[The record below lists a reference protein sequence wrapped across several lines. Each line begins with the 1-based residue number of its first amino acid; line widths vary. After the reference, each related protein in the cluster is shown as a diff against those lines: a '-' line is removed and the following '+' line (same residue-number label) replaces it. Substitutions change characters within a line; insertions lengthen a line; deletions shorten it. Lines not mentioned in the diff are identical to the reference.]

1 MPAENESPAREPATR
16 GRGRGGRGRGGRGR
30 GGGRGG
36 ANAAVAKAAAT
47 KTGRGGSRRG
57 RAKNFSDS
65 RVQAAYE
72 RQRHLKATYQA
83 VAHALKPALQELAE
97 RSIDDAIQN
106 PDTYKH
112 ADEHFPV
119 IRQLQNK
126 LQRKL
131 AEHERRLQWDLKLAE
146 DMHRT
151 DDYVAEQE
159 FMNGLNDI
167 EEQFWQ
173 SQENR
178 ARILAALQAKGLPVD
193 VRDDQYEYQVISD
206 EHFDK
211 DFGIYECYKNGN
223 LVPYPSRV
231 EGTEMWQKAR
241 DAEAAVAATTTV
253 ISAPARGGGR
263 GRGRGGTKRRAQ
275 EQPEGQPTPKK
286 STRLLDAAGMGPAPA
301 KGLLASALEV
311 EDTPEGT
318 PGDEDSVPASP
329 EPPNFLNGL
338 APAAL
343 TKAQGK
349 LPSREKSPPLPKNI
363 SDPDEY
369 GFRIYNQRSTFRE
382 KGGNSR
388 LFAPHLFWFEEWEIG
403 FRDSVNDSS
412 KGHNRTKRG
421 KYLDTPNSNGMHFD
435 HWCNGYDF
443 SSTTHEDFDL
453 NMIKRYGVHPKY
465 GVPLPNR
472 PHTHQDPSPCVM
484 PGKPVVYI
492 ANPSGRVH
500 HASRSFLKV
509 TNFRRSEDDPWRA
522 KIGASMRRFC
532 KIDGIDSEDIS
543 ISEYVR
549 DEEELR
555 TKSLGT
561 AVMEL
566 GSRPVAT
573 EEESEPEVASVE
585 EEVPP
590 QSEGGFTDLS
600 VLTYASAFIEAEEL
614 ARAAARAATKPARY
628 DAIRDVFTDSKPA
641 AAPAPETDTN
651 LGLNL
656 LAQLS
661 NAVAVSD
668 DPNATSGTVPV
679 AVVYSNAPESD
690 LRSTIDRGNELPLA
704 VPNQIPV
711 DPRFNPTEAPQAYMH
726 TQPRAQPP
734 MQPTGPVHPHPA
746 DMMPYPP
753 VHDHVVAP
761 HQPVR
766 PSDYPPPPP
775 PPGHPGQEQGQYMP
789 HGYPNPDHRDIHMG
803 VGRPMDPGFDPRRM
817 SGYGAEPAYSRAYW
831 SQQPPPGP
839 PPPVS
844 APGPSPHY
852 QSQPLPPSRI
862 PFSHNA
868 SAEPLPPLRPP
879 RGRNQSVEEAM
890 IDPNMR
896 PSIHNNLGG
905 SYYPQGP
912 SRSYHQGYGG
922 PERHGPPP
930 LQPIATDRILPNPQ
944 TGGQGYMTSPNL
956 GYAHQV
962 LSPTYGNPPSMAP
975 MVHSPQENPRGLP
988 DSIHRHR
995 STPSGSS
1002 DAGGKYRKLQPA
1014 PVPAHRAWPNK
1025 PELKTIP
1032 YDHKET
1038 GSAAALP
1045 SSGPTQIRGWNV
1057 NQHRKRGK
1065 SKGGSSDASGQRTQG
1080 QPTFQKITFAKPLV
1094 GAPPAVSHDRPNGH
1108 AKTKFEI
1115 ITVDPS
1121 PEKQAKGSKPQSTET
1136 NGLKRKAVAT
1146 TQEQEANPMKRRLR
1160 PRKLAE
1166 PEVVITAVRPSLR
1179 GRKPFRDV
1187 KKPPTIRKLLPKVE
1201 ILQDIGG
1208 PASNEQVPG
1217 EVDEMKAIPDKNGHD
1232 SVTPIEITSTDEE
1245 EL

>member
-1 MPAENESPAREPATR
+1 MPAENESPAREPTTR

-30 GGGRGG
+30 GGRGG
-36 ANAAVAKAAAT
+36 SSAAVAKPPAT

-97 RSIDDAIQN
+97 RSIDEAIQN
-106 PDTYKH
+106 PDTYRH

-119 IRQLQNK
+119 IRQLQGN

-131 AEHERRLQWDLKLAE
+131 AEHEHRLNWDLKLAE
-146 DMHRT
+146 DMHRA
-151 DDYVAEQE
+151 DNYVAEQE
-159 FMNGLNDI
+159 FANGFNDI
-167 EEQFWQ
+167 EEQFFQ

-178 ARILAALQAKGLPVD
+178 ARVLAALQAKGLPVD
-193 VRDDQYEYQVISD
+193 VRDDQYEYKVISD

-211 DFGIYECYKNGN
+211 DFGIYECYKNGY

-241 DAEAAVAATTTV
+241 DADAAVAATTTV
-253 ISAPARGGGR
+253 PSAPTRGGR
-263 GRGRGGTKRRAQ
+263 GRGRGGIKRRAL
-275 EQPEGQPTPKK
+275 EQPDGQPTPKK
-286 STRLLDAAGMGPAPA
+286 STRGTSDLLGTPMGMAPS
-301 KGLLASALEV
+301 KGLLASAAEV

-329 EPPNFLNGL
+329 EPPNFFNGL

-343 TKAQGK
+343 AKAQGK
-349 LPSREKSPPLPKNI
+349 LPSREKSPQLPKNI

-369 GFRIYNQRSTFRE
+369 GFRIYNQRSNFRE

-388 LFAPHLFWFEEWEIG
+388 LITPHLFWFEDWEIG
-403 FRDSVNDSS
+403 FRDTTNDST
-412 KGHNRTKRG
+412 KGHNRVKRG

-443 SSTTHEDFDL
+443 SSTTPEDFDL
-453 NMIKRYGVHPKY
+453 EKVKRYGVHPKY
-465 GVPLPNR
+465 GVLLPNR
-472 PHTHQDPSPCVM
+472 PIVHEEPSPCVM

-509 TNFRRSEDDPWRA
+509 TNHRRSDDNPWRV
-522 KIGASMRRFC
+522 KIGASLRRFC
-532 KIDGIDSEDIS
+532 KIDDIDLEDVS
-543 ISEYVR
+543 VSDYAR
-549 DEEELR
+549 PDEDLQA
-555 TKSLGT
+555 KSLGT
-561 AVMEL
+561 GIREL
-566 GSRPVAT
+566 ESRPVIK
-573 EEESEPEVASVE
+573 EEESEPEEESVE
-585 EEVPP
+585 EEVLPL
-590 QSEGGFTDLS
+590 QEGGFTDLS
-600 VLTYASAFIEAEEL
+600 VLTYASAFLEAQET
-614 ARAAARAATKPARY
+614 AKAARPAPKPARY

-641 AAPAPETDTN
+641 AAPAPETDPH

-661 NAVAVSD
+661 NVVSTSD
-668 DPNATSGTVPV
+668 DPT
-679 AVVYSNAPESD
+679 AVNGMGPKPIEHLSVTESD
-690 LRSTIDRGNELPLA
+690 LRSTIPRGNELPPVA
-704 VPNQIPV
+704 PNQIPI
-711 DPRFNPTEAPQAYMH
+711 DPRFNPIEAPQGYMH
-726 TQPRAQPP
+726 SQPRAQPS
-734 MQPTGPVHPHPA
+734 MQPTGLVHPHPA
-746 DMMPYPP
+746 DVMPYPP
-753 VHDHVVAP
+753 VHDHPVP
-761 HQPVR
+761 QHQQVR

-775 PPGHPGQEQGQYMP
+775 QQGHPQDQGAYMS
-789 HGYPNPDHRDIHMG
+789 HGGYPNQGHRDVHMNQ
-803 VGRPMDPGFDPRRM
+803 GRPIDPGFNPRRM
-817 SGYGAEPAYSRAYW
+817 SSYGADATDYSRSYW

-839 PPPVS
+839 QAPPAS

-852 QSQPLPPSRI
+852 QSQSLAPSRI

-879 RGRNQSVEEAM
+879 RGRNQSVEEGI

-896 PSIHNNLGG
+896 PGVHNSLGG
-905 SYYPQGP
+905 SYYPPGP
-912 SRSYHQGYGG
+912 SRSYHRGYAA
-922 PERHGPPP
+922 PESHGPPQ
-930 LQPIATDRILPNPQ
+930 LQPITTDRILPNPQ
-944 TGGQGYMTSPNL
+944 TSGQGYMTSPNL

-975 MVHSPQENPRGLP
+975 MVQSPQETPPGLP
-988 DSIHRHR
+988 NSIHRHR

-1002 DAGGKYRKLQPA
+1002 DAGNKYRKLQPA

-1057 NQHRKRGK
+1057 NQPRKRGK
-1065 SKGGSSDASGQRTQG
+1065 ADKHERGEPGQ
-1080 QPTFQKITFAKPLV
+1080 
-1094 GAPPAVSHDRPNGH
+1094 DR
-1108 AKTKFEI
+1108 E
-1115 ITVDPS
+1115 
-1121 PEKQAKGSKPQSTET
+1121 
-1136 NGLKRKAVAT
+1136 
-1146 TQEQEANPMKRRLR
+1146 
-1160 PRKLAE
+1160 
-1166 PEVVITAVRPSLR
+1166 
-1179 GRKPFRDV
+1179 
-1187 KKPPTIRKLLPKVE
+1187 
-1201 ILQDIGG
+1201 
-1208 PASNEQVPG
+1208 
-1217 EVDEMKAIPDKNGHD
+1217 D
-1232 SVTPIEITSTDEE
+1232 SR
-1245 EL
+1245 

>member
-97 RSIDDAIQN
+97 RSIDEAIQN

-159 FMNGLNDI
+159 FVNGLNDI

-178 ARILAALQAKGLPVD
+178 ARILAALQAKGLPAD
-193 VRDDQYEYQVISD
+193 VRDDQYEYKVISD

-211 DFGIYECYKNGN
+211 DFGIYECYKNGR

-241 DAEAAVAATTTV
+241 DAEAAVATTTTV
-253 ISAPARGGGR
+253 TSAPTRGGGR
-263 GRGRGGTKRRAQ
+263 GRGRGGIKRRAQ

-286 STRLLDAAGMGPAPA
+286 STRLLDAAAMGPAPA

-311 EDTPEGT
+311 EETPEGT
-318 PGDEDSVPASP
+318 PNDEDSVPASP
-329 EPPNFLNGL
+329 EPPSFLNGFAFL
-338 APAAL
+338 PVA
-343 TKAQGK
+343 KAQGK

-388 LFAPHLFWFEEWEIG
+388 LLAPHLFWFEDWEIG
-403 FRDSVNDSS
+403 FRDSVNDST

-453 NMIKRYGVHPKY
+453 DMIKRYGVHPKY

-472 PHTHQDPSPCVM
+472 PHTHEDPSPCIM

-509 TNFRRSEDDPWRA
+509 TNFRRSDDNPWRA

-532 KIDGIDSEDIS
+532 KIDQIDPEDIS
-543 ISEYVR
+543 ISDYVR
-549 DEEELR
+549 DDEELQ

-561 AVMEL
+561 AVVEL
-566 GSRPVAT
+566 ESRPVAK
-573 EEESEPEVASVE
+573 EEESGSEEASVE

-590 QSEGGFTDLS
+590 PQPEGGFTDLS
-600 VLTYASAFIEAEEL
+600 VLTYASAFLEAEEL
-614 ARAAARAATKPARY
+614 ARAAAAAAPKQARY

-661 NAVAVSD
+661 NAVAASD
-668 DPNATSGTVPV
+668 DPNAVNGAVPV
-679 AVVYSNAPESD
+679 PVTYSSVPESD
-690 LRSTIDRGNELPLA
+690 LRSTIDRGNELPLVA
-704 VPNQIPV
+704 PNQVPV
-711 DPRFNPTEAPQAYMH
+711 DPRFNPMEAPQAYMH

-734 MQPTGPVHPHPA
+734 MQPTGPVHPYPA

-753 VHDHVVAP
+753 IHDHSVAP
-761 HQPVR
+761 HQSVR

-775 PPGHPGQEQGQYMP
+775 PPGHPSQDQGQYMA
-789 HGYPNPDHRDIHMG
+789 HSYPNPDPRDIHMG

-817 SGYGAEPAYSRAYW
+817 SGYGVEAPGYSRSYW

-839 PPPVS
+839 PPQSAS

-852 QSQPLPPSRI
+852 QAQSLPPSRI

-896 PSIHNNLGG
+896 PGPHNNLGG
-905 SYYPQGP
+905 SYYPPGP
-912 SRSYHQGYGG
+912 SRSYHRGYGAPEPHG
-922 PERHGPPP
+922 PPPGPPP

-962 LSPTYGNPPSMAP
+962 LSPTYGNPPPMVP
-975 MVHSPQENPRGLP
+975 MVHSPQETPRGLP

-1014 PVPAHRAWPNK
+1014 PVPAHRSWPNK

-1032 YDHKET
+1032 YDHKDT
-1038 GSAAALP
+1038 GNAAALP
-1045 SSGPTQIRGWNV
+1045 SSGPTQIRGWN
-1057 NQHRKRGK
+1057 
-1065 SKGGSSDASGQRTQG
+1065 SKGGSSEASGQRTQG
-1080 QPTFQKITFAKPLV
+1080 QPIFNKIIFAKPFV
-1094 GAPPAVSHDRPNGH
+1094 GAPPPTSRDGAKARSKTPLEFVTQNG
-1108 AKTKFEI
+1108 
-1115 ITVDPS
+1115 S
-1121 PEKQAKGSKPQSTET
+1121 PEKGATGTKSRTTET
-1136 NGLKRKAVAT
+1136 KRSKGKAAAT
-1146 TQEQEANPMKRRLR
+1146 TQEQEATPMKRRLR
-1160 PRKLAE
+1160 PRKPVE
-1166 PEVVITAVRPSLR
+1166 PEVVITDVRPSLR

-1201 ILQDIGG
+1201 VQQDVGG
-1208 PASNEQVPG
+1208 DQVPI
-1217 EVDEMKAIPDKNGHD
+1217 EVEGKKIIQNKTGHD